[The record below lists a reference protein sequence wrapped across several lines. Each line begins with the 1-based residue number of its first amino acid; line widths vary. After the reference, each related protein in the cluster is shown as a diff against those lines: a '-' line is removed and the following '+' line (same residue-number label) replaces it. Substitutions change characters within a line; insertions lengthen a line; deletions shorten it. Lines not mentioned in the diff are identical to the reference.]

1 MRRFLLAL
9 ASLAIAMACWAA
21 PAQGQVPAGDSVV
34 GSGTTAPSP
43 DPFAFTFQFDIEASS
58 GPSGEGPSG
67 FVQLFVTSPQI
78 PGTGVFGGPVT
89 CLSVS
94 GNDAAVVFTNQS
106 IPPLILV
113 VEDNGPPGSDPS
125 DTVAVE
131 PVNDPTS
138 CALPTFFTPLDV
150 VEGDVTV
157 TDASALPTSK
167 DQCKNG
173 GWRNYPQFQNQ
184 GQCIAFVK
192 NHGS

>member
-1 MRRFLLAL
+1 MVLGVL
-9 ASLAIAMACWAA
+9 ICCWTSTAY
-21 PAQGQVPAGDSVV
+21 GQVPTGDSVV
-34 GSGTTAPSP
+34 GAGTTAPSP
-43 DPFAFTFQFDIEASS
+43 DPFAFTWQFNIEASS

-67 FVQLFVTSPQI
+67 FVQLFVTSPQV

-94 GNDAAVVFTNQS
+94 GNDATVVVANEFG
-106 IPPLILV
+106 PPGILLV

-138 CALPTFFTPLDV
+138 CALPASFTPLAV

-167 DQCKNG
+167 TSARTTAG
-173 GWRNYPQFQNQ
+173 ATIRSSRTR
-184 GQCIAFVK
+184 
-192 NHGS
+192 GSASPS

>member
-1 MRRFLLAL
+1 MRRISLAL
-9 ASLAIAMACWAA
+9 ACLAMAMACLAA
-21 PAQGQVPAGDSVV
+21 PAQGQAPTSDSVV
-34 GSGTTAPSP
+34 GVGTTAPSP
-43 DPFAFTFQFDIEASS
+43 DEFRFTWQFEIQASS

-67 FVQLFVTSPQI
+67 FVQLFVTSPQV

-94 GNDAAVVFTNQS
+94 GNEATVVVANQFG
-106 IPPLILV
+106 PAGILLL

-138 CALPTFFTPLDV
+138 CALPTLVTPLDV
-150 VEGDVTV
+150 VAGDVTV
-157 TDASALPTSK
+157 TDARALPTTK

-173 GWRNYPQFQNQ
+173 GWRNFPQFNNE
-184 GQCIAFVK
+184 GQCIKFVQ
-192 NHGS
+192 H